1 MMYNVWSSHN
11 LQHMV
16 MSIKYKVKPMPFS
29 QNIVLAEVNIS
40 RMKIRNSNIVI
51 AN

>member
-1 MMYNVWSSHN
+1 
-11 LQHMV
+11 
-16 MSIKYKVKPMPFS
+16 MPLS